1 MVELI
6 YKQTLIAFKTYSVST
21 EYVDNQCVL
30 FRFPQNF
37 FDLFVFLLTAFFWR
51 VIYLKNIIV
60 SDSKLLLENSSHI
73 QWIFLSFSNVLE
85 YLMKLGF
92 FALVYVIYKNRRV
105 VKSGQVLQLNWN
117 MNLLAGNRNIL
128 VSESWGDF
136 WWFSTYII
144 QWFDLLLWN
153 HSQVCSWIL
162 WVSDPIRCKLSTSCS
177 SDRLSFGK

>member
-92 FALVYVIYKNRRV
+92 FALVYVI
-105 VKSGQVLQLNWN
+105 
-117 MNLLAGNRNIL
+117 
-128 VSESWGDF
+128 
-136 WWFSTYII
+136 
-144 QWFDLLLWN
+144 
-153 HSQVCSWIL
+153 
-162 WVSDPIRCKLSTSCS
+162 
-177 SDRLSFGK
+177 